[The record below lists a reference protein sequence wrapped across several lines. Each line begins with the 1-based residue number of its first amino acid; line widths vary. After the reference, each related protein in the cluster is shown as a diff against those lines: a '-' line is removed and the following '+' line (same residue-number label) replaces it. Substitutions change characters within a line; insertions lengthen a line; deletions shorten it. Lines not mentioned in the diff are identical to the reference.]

1 MKKYRTA
8 KINFPKFKH
17 ILLHSK
23 QNMSKLICSWI
34 WLCFKPQ
41 FSLPSA
47 WPCFRPQ
54 SSLQMP
60 WPYSRP
66 QLSLHGIGLVS
77 GHLFTKIEKY
87 FFWIYIFKTYTS
99 FRKTYF
105 FHYRYFMFN
114 TFEHIF
120 LHGLKL
126 YILKIFIYLFIYLIF
141 TFFPS

>member
-1 MKKYRTA
+1 MWKEHFFCEKHILDGDFWIMKKYKTA

-23 QNMSKLICSWI
+23 QNISKLICSWI

-87 FFWIYIFKTYTS
+87 FFEIIYLKLILHLEK
-99 FRKTYF
+99 
-105 FHYRYFMFN
+105 
-114 TFEHIF
+114 HIF
-120 LHGLKL
+120 STTDVLCSTLL
-126 YILKIFIYLFIYLIF
+126 NIYFYMV
-141 TFFPS
+141 

>member
-1 MKKYRTA
+1 MKRPFFLKKNILCGDFLIMKKYRTA
-8 KINFPKFKH
+8 IINFPKFKH
-17 ILLHSK
+17 TFLHSK
-23 QNMSKLICSWI
+23 QNISKIICSWI

-77 GHLFTKIEKY
+77 GHLFTKIV
-87 FFWIYIFKTYTS
+87 FFLIYIFKTYTS
-99 FRKTYF
+99 FRKTFF
-105 FHYRYFMFN
+105 FHYRY
-114 TFEHIF
+114 
-120 LHGLKL
+120 
-126 YILKIFIYLFIYLIF
+126 ILCSTLLNIYFYML
-141 TFFPS
+141 